1 MFFDWKIQLERVKL
15 TRNLEELNN
24 MLKLPDKN
32 QSTFL
37 NKELSVISIIS
48 DSKRKTDNFTKNLF

>member
-1 MFFDWKIQLERVKL
+1 MFFDWKVQLERVQL

-24 MLKLPDKN
+24 MLKSPDKI

-37 NKELSVISIIS
+37 NKELSVICIIS
-48 DSKRKTDNFTKNLF
+48 DSKRKTDNFTKNPI